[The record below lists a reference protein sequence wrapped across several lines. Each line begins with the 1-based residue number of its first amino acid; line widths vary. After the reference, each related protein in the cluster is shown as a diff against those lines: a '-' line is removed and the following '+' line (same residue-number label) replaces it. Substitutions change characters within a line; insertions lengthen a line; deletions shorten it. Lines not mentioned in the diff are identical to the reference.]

1 MVLIF
6 GNGKLDLCPNAY
18 MWNLKKKIGYKINLP
33 TKEKIVTDVE
43 KEKKKNLM
51 ITKGEMREEINLEI
65 GIDICT
71 LIYI

>member
-1 MVLIF
+1 MSKRLYVESEKK
-6 GNGKLDLCPNAY
+6 NRVQNKLT
-18 MWNLKKKIGYKINLP
+18 YKRENSHRCR
-33 TKEKIVTDVE
+33 ER
-43 KEKKKNLM
+43 KKKNLM

>member
-1 MVLIF
+1 MESE
-6 GNGKLDLCPNAY
+6 
-18 MWNLKKKIGYKINLP
+18 KKIGYKINLP